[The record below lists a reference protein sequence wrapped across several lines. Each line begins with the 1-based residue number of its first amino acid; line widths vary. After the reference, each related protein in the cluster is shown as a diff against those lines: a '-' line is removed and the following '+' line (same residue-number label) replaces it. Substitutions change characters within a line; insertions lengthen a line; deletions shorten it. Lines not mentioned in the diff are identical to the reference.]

1 MPARKRDTLLDT
13 AERLFYAEGFHAT
26 GIDRV
31 VAEAGVA
38 RMTLYNHFP
47 SKEALIE
54 AVLARRYE
62 RYLDDLRRATNEATP
77 GDAVMAL
84 AEAHC
89 RWLETTANRGCIVL
103 KAIGEF
109 EQHHPAIAD
118 QGRRLKRELLGV
130 IGQAIVRDRSAD
142 DPAMAERLLVVLEG
156 ADALVPV
163 LGASTVTSH
172 LRAIIPV
179 VLASRT
185 NAHAHP

>member
-1 MPARKRDTLLDT
+1 MPANKREILLGT

-54 AVLARRYE
+54 AVLARRYQ
-62 RYLDDLRRATNEATP
+62 RYLDDLRRTVDEAVA
-77 GDAVMAL
+77 GDAVIAL
-84 AEAHC
+84 AERHC
-89 RWLETTANRGCIVL
+89 RWLETTSSRGCIVI

-109 EQHHPAIAD
+109 EHHHPAIAD
-118 QGRRLKRELLGV
+118 QGRRLKRELLAV
-130 IGQAIVRDRSAD
+130 IGYALSRDRSLD
-142 DPAMAERLLVVLEG
+142 DPGMAERLLVVLEG
-156 ADALVPV
+156 ADTLAPV
-163 LGASTVTSH
+163 LGASAVTGH

-179 VLASRT
+179 VLARP
-185 NAHAHP
+185 ADVHA